1 MKLFIEYLLNMSN
14 NLDFI
19 SKIILKELPTA
30 FCLII
35 STNDTTWIIRDS
47 LGNRPLSIW
56 SDKNISNINDT
67 KDTID
72 LNKVIISSETNVI
85 NQESEFYNENYRWFN
100 IEHNSILKLFHSTTR
115 LHQNKITLQ
124 NLYLDDSLLKTSK
137 PSKCNTQKFCLFEK
151 IYFMNSK
158 STLTDSNIQVSIYR
172 KKLANLLIQ
181 QIINEKKPDYLYK
194 LFNNQNNK
202 NEVNKK
208 IDNLLLV
215 GIPETGIEYA
225 KGISDI
231 TGIKISDVIKRKIII
246 TIELL
251 YVLTIKIDIKHV
263 LINMI

>member
-85 NQESEFYNENYRWFN
+85 NQESEFF
-100 IEHNSILKLFHSTTR
+100 
-115 LHQNKITLQ
+115 
-124 NLYLDDSLLKTSK
+124 
-137 PSKCNTQKFCLFEK
+137 
-151 IYFMNSK
+151 
-158 STLTDSNIQVSIYR
+158 
-172 KKLANLLIQ
+172 
-181 QIINEKKPDYLYK
+181 
-194 LFNNQNNK
+194 
-202 NEVNKK
+202 
-208 IDNLLLV
+208 
-215 GIPETGIEYA
+215 
-225 KGISDI
+225 
-231 TGIKISDVIKRKIII
+231 
-246 TIELL
+246 
-251 YVLTIKIDIKHV
+251 
-263 LINMI
+263 